1 MVIQCVAIVVL
12 SVCVALMAWVL
23 WLCLPELVEITKQR
37 RQPKAPAPK
46 RNDKP
51 APVKDGEPFKLGR
64 EHRVAVQKRRR
75 DQKRWGGD
83 TVSHYQRRL

>member
-46 RNDKP
+46 RNDKSP
-51 APVKDGEPFKLGR
+51 SSLGGSTALR
-64 EHRVAVQKRRR
+64 FRSEGATRNGGAV
-75 DQKRWGGD
+75 
-83 TVSHYQRRL
+83 TP